1 MISFLAVV
9 CMEGIPMAYRSEL
22 IQSIYDRVMGDRAG
36 REVIRNKLKKVVLTD
51 SHISLVDSVSLGR
64 IIVNY
69 YKLPQDYFED
79 VYLSDLQALGNAI
92 LEQQ

>member
-1 MISFLAVV
+1 
-9 CMEGIPMAYRSEL
+9 
-22 IQSIYDRVMGDRAG
+22 
-36 REVIRNKLKKVVLTD
+36 
-51 SHISLVDSVSLGR
+51 
-64 IIVNY
+64 VNY

>member
-1 MISFLAVV
+1 
-9 CMEGIPMAYRSEL
+9 MAYRSEL

-64 IIVNY
+64 IIANY

-92 LEQQ
+92 LELK